1 MSEVPKVKVG
11 DIFYESWGYDQTNI
25 DFVKVIGLT
34 KSGKTA
40 ICRMMGEKI
49 VSTEGLAPLAE
60 YIVPD
65 GEYGEPF
72 RLRVKV
78 SVHNNELYLVGTY
91 PFCDISKRF
100 GYFWRWEERPVYQ
113 SHYA

>member
-1 MSEVPKVKVG
+1 VSEEINVKVG
-11 DIFYESWGYDQTNI
+11 AIFYASWGYEQTNI
-25 DFVKVIGLT
+25 DFLKVVALT

-65 GEYGEPF
+65 GEYGETF
-72 RLRVKV
+72 RLRVKW
-78 SVHNNELYLVGTY
+78 SDYSKGPYLVGSY
-91 PFCDISKRF
+91 PFTDRFKRF
-100 GYFWRWEERPVYQ
+100 DHFYPWEERPVYQ